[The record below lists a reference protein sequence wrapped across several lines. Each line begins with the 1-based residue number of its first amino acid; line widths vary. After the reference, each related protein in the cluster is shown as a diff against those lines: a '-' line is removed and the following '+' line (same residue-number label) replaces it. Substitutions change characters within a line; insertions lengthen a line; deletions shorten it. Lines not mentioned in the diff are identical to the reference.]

1 MDNTFYT
8 GNNNI
13 ESLSD
18 EESSEEED
26 YSKTRFSNMVK
37 TERYEKYRNKLFTPD
52 IVKKKIVVDSIIIF
66 RQIKI
71 SVLQILMSFLILK
84 GSRAIVLPH
93 LLLQIMIF
101 IIT

>member
-52 IVKKKIVVDSIIIF
+52 IVKKKIVVDSHNYF
-66 RQIKI
+66 QADKDFNT
-71 SVLQILMSFLILK
+71 SNFDVFLILK
-84 GSRAIVLPH
+84 ENQEIVLPH
-93 LLLQIMIF
+93 LLLQIMIS
-101 IIT
+101 TTT